1 MVDQIKIKNLGSN
14 IKNTKVTDNSARA
27 GADPKG
33 IKSQTNDSKH

>member
-27 GADPKG
+27 GADPN